1 MVPPN
6 GWTSGAQAIV
16 NVVNKRENYTTSGWH
31 QGPSK
36 SRGFFLRNKQLL
48 FIIVLAMDQGNNGA
62 VRGLWP
68 IYPRFYLCLP
78 HHEPSCVFFLLKM
91 ASPVLFFLKYPN
103 KAYLLYRPCWAAN
116 LSRRGE
122 FHSVC
127 PEMGCTFLKHI
138 KPGISFNFFHYKI
151 LNSIDFYAWT
161 IIWILYLYKLF
172 FKIVWMWIDISGL
185 KTVDRTKICK
195 NSYTF

>member
-1 MVPPN
+1 MSPV
-6 GWTSGAQAIV
+6 
-16 NVVNKRENYTTSGWH
+16 
-31 QGPSK
+31 
-36 SRGFFLRNKQLL
+36 
-48 FIIVLAMDQGNNGA
+48 
-62 VRGLWP
+62 
-68 IYPRFYLCLP
+68 
-78 HHEPSCVFFLLKM
+78 VFFSCWKWLAQLYFLK
-91 ASPVLFFLKYPN
+91 KYPN
-103 KAYLLYRPCWAAN
+103 KAYLLYRPYWAAN

-122 FHSVC
+122 FHLVC

-185 KTVDRTKICK
+185 KTVDRTEICK
-195 NSYTF
+195 KFIYFLTVATIWGVMLTKRRWAPKKFLRISKWAVHY